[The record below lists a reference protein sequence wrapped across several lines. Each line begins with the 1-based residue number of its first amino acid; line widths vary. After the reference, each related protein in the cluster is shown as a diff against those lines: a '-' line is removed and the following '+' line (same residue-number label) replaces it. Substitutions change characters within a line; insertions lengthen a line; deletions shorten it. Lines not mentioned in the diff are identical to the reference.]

1 MVSGRI
7 PLYVKEY
14 CEQKKI
20 PISDLMMQGFDSFR
34 ATDITHAE
42 ERYTYH
48 ENRLLHWKR
57 IVLQQEEQCNTKQ
70 NICNTI
76 KDTFLSNGRG
86 SPETKRVDM
95 NWCDAKAEQL
105 VNEGMIITGRELYE
119 FCKRK

>member
-1 MVSGRI
+1 MVSCRI

-14 CEQKKI
+14 CESKKLKI
-20 PISDLMMQGFDSFR
+20 GQLLMAGFDSFR
-34 ATDITHAE
+34 ATDIKHAE

-76 KDTFLSNGRG
+76 KETFTSNGRG

-95 NWCDAKAEQL
+95 NWCNAKAEQMI
-105 VNEGMIITGRELYE
+105 NEGIIISGVELYE